1 MEVHDEMGM
10 SDKIEAFIL
19 ELMRQEHEDWLK
31 IQRNELAELFGCVPS
46 QINYVISTRFS
57 PDRGYVVESRRGGGG
72 CVMIRKADEEARMT
86 ADEAE
91 IYLKKLCGGGYISS
105 HEATLLHILMDNDIL
120 GSDADGIR
128 ARMINKLRGYL
139 Q

>member
-1 MEVHDEMGM
+1 MGM

-19 ELMRQEHEDWLK
+19 ELMRQEHEDWLR

-57 PDRGYVVESRRGGGG
+57 PDKGYIVESRRGGGG
-72 CVMIRKADEEARMT
+72 CVMIKRAEDSKGLT
-86 ADEAE
+86 ADGAKE
-91 IYLKKLCGGGYISS
+91 YISKLRS
-105 HEATLLHILMDNDIL
+105 GGHLTAREAAILLMIVSDEIL
-120 GSDADGIR
+120 GKDADDIR
-128 ARMINKLRGYL
+128 DRMMNKLRGYL